1 MEENAYILSAS
12 WGRLLDA
19 EFHREP
25 ERTWFRSGSEGIW
38 LKGKITMSDEAFSRQ
53 QKYQLV
59 QEDYYGTVEYYD
71 ERYDTTV
78 EFGAAFSDFITVLP
92 PNAVVLDIGS
102 GR

>member
-1 MEENAYILSAS
+1 
-12 WGRLLDA
+12 
-19 EFHREP
+19 
-25 ERTWFRSGSEGIW
+25 
-38 LKGKITMSDEAFSRQ
+38 MSDEAFSRQ

-102 GR
+102 GPGKEASVIADRAQKVVALDLSAGMLAKVKARNPAIET